1 MMRVCVCAC
10 MCKGQHT
17 VVMWVAHEQGH
28 TVRVCAYVVC
38 ACVCA
43 SWDEIEMTWW
53 LVFSSDNFVW
63 QCSVPECLSLL
74 GTKAEPT
81 AKLLPSGFER
91 NTMGIFTSRCRG
103 ELDVRI
109 EHAVLC
115 VYLALLQWFGN
126 LVSPAWWDDLWL
138 NEGFAS
144 YVEYLGMNH
153 VHPDWDIVS
162 TVGCTHCGVHSPWG
176 VLAMFSLQGVLTVGC
191 THCGVYSLWGAL
203 TVGCTRYVLTAGCT
217 HCERTLGAPVQESRA
232 PRLGDC
238 EYLLCGV
245 LTEAST
251 HCEHL
256 GTRNHVRLHW
266 DNGS

>member
-176 VLAMFSLQGVLTVGC
+176 VLAMFSLQGVLTVREHWVHLFRSHVHPDWEIVSTYC
-191 THCGVYSLWGAL
+191 VVYSLKRPL
-203 TVGCTRYVLTAGCT
+203 TVSTWVHETTCACTGTTGARKT
-217 HCERTLGAPVQESRA
+217 HA
-232 PRLGDC
+232 
-238 EYLLCGV
+238 
-245 LTEAST
+245 ASK
-251 HCEHL
+251 
-256 GTRNHVRLHW
+256 
-266 DNGS
+266 SKKA